1 MPRWPWRSRKAL
13 DVDVVL
19 RSRAATTETQYSED
33 TKTSNGMIPSPK
45 ARQLRPTRRDTS
57 DCTLLDRY
65 DTDESVVLGRGAWG
79 KVYTARSKTN
89 GEVVAVKTMSVGDMF
104 ESEVANVRREV
115 EILRRLQHPNIVR
128 VLEMFDD
135 TWDGE
140 LHVVMELCS
149 ESLVGRLQEEDSAR
163 DGRASSSGERGYDER
178 RVASLFRQL
187 LRAVWYCH
195 SNGVVHRDI
204 KLSNLTYS
212 TAALPGAELRLI
224 DFGLAK
230 QYDGTDALQERVG
243 TPAYLAPELLGPP
256 PLAYDSKV
264 DLWACGVVLYQLLCG
279 ALPFE
284 APDGSARE
292 QRRRIREEPLSLD
305 GAAWADVS
313 EAATDLVRKLLRKEA
328 DHRPPAS
335 AALEHAWLAEEAPTG
350 QRLPR
355 SVLRSLLAFSQ
366 ASELKKLAFE
376 AAAASAPQESLETLN
391 RIWAGLD
398 DGSGSLS
405 YDRWQ
410 AHVAAHHPELT
421 PRLAERLFAQMAGG
435 GQRVTYHAFV
445 NAAIMC
451 REQSL
456 TLPSAFALLDADGDG
471 LVSEKDVERLVQQQE
486 SRRSGSRRSGDG
498 GGDDGGGGGGSGDG
512 GRDDS
517 PAAAA
522 AASAKELF
530 AGRSEPLTYDAFRT
544 EMLRRATATASTRN
558 LLQQSG
564 GLERATSALSL
575 LNSGGLAKLSTSQGS
590 ASTSSGDADDGDAQ
604 SRLFRRMLDTPP
616 RRPPHQPAFAT
627 LKEVSSSS
635 SRGSVLARIS
645 ERISRAT
652 GRRSS
657 RALGQRSVAR
667 PPHLARARLAAP
679 ARHDG
684 HRGGREQPDR
694 IARSRSLRR
703 GQDLGVFRQCR
714 ILC

>member
-1 MPRWPWRSRKAL
+1 M
-13 DVDVVL
+13 
-19 RSRAATTETQYSED
+19 
-33 TKTSNGMIPSPK
+33 
-45 ARQLRPTRRDTS
+45 
-57 DCTLLDRY
+57 
-65 DTDESVVLGRGAWG
+65 
-79 KVYTARSKTN
+79 YTARSKTN

-376 AAAASAPQESLETLN
+376 AAAASAPQESLRDAQPDLGGA
-391 RIWAGLD
+391 RRRLGLALVRAMAGARGRPPPRAHAAIGRASLRA
-398 DGSGSLS
+398 DGW
-405 YDRWQ
+405 RRQ
-410 AHVAAHHPELT
+410 AGDL
-421 PRLAERLFAQMAGG
+421 PRLRQCGDHVPRAVAHAAVGVRAPRRRRRRPREREGRREAG
-435 GQRVTYHAFV
+435 
-445 NAAIMC
+445 
-451 REQSL
+451 
-456 TLPSAFALLDADGDG
+456 
-471 LVSEKDVERLVQQQE
+471 
-486 SRRSGSRRSGDG
+486 
-498 GGDDGGGGGGSGDG
+498 
-512 GRDDS
+512 
-517 PAAAA
+517 AAA
-522 AASAKELF
+522 
-530 AGRSEPLTYDAFRT
+530 GEPPQRQPPQ
-544 EMLRRATATASTRN
+544 RR
-558 LLQQSG
+558 
-564 GLERATSALSL
+564 
-575 LNSGGLAKLSTSQGS
+575 
-590 ASTSSGDADDGDAQ
+590 
-604 SRLFRRMLDTPP
+604 RR
-616 RRPPHQPAFAT
+616 RR
-627 LKEVSSSS
+627 
-635 SRGSVLARIS
+635 
-645 ERISRAT
+645 
-652 GRRSS
+652 
-657 RALGQRSVAR
+657 
-667 PPHLARARLAAP
+667 
-679 ARHDG
+679 
-684 HRGGREQPDR
+684 
-694 IARSRSLRR
+694 
-703 GQDLGVFRQCR
+703 
-714 ILC
+714 

>member
-1 MPRWPWRSRKAL
+1 M
-13 DVDVVL
+13 
-19 RSRAATTETQYSED
+19 
-33 TKTSNGMIPSPK
+33 
-45 ARQLRPTRRDTS
+45 
-57 DCTLLDRY
+57 
-65 DTDESVVLGRGAWG
+65 
-79 KVYTARSKTN
+79 
-89 GEVVAVKTMSVGDMF
+89 
-104 ESEVANVRREV
+104 
-115 EILRRLQHPNIVR
+115 
-128 VLEMFDD
+128 
-135 TWDGE
+135 
-140 LHVVMELCS
+140 
-149 ESLVGRLQEEDSAR
+149 
-163 DGRASSSGERGYDER
+163 
-178 RVASLFRQL
+178 
-187 LRAVWYCH
+187 WYCH

-498 GGDDGGGGGGSGDG
+498 GGGGGDGGGGGGSGDG
-512 GRDDS
+512 GRDDPS
-517 PAAAA
+517 GGGGGVGEGALRRPVGAADIRRVPHRDAAAGDGDGVDAQPAAAVGRPRA
-522 AASAKELF
+522 RHLRPLAPQFRRPRQAVDV
-530 AGRSEPLTYDAFRT
+530 AGLRVDVVRRRR
-544 EMLRRATATASTRN
+544 RRATRSRASSGGCSTR
-558 LLQQSG
+558 
-564 GLERATSALSL
+564 R
-575 LNSGGLAKLSTSQGS
+575 
-590 ASTSSGDADDGDAQ
+590 
-604 SRLFRRMLDTPP
+604 
-616 RRPPHQPAFAT
+616 
-627 LKEVSSSS
+627 
-635 SRGSVLARIS
+635 
-645 ERISRAT
+645 
-652 GRRSS
+652 
-657 RALGQRSVAR
+657 
-667 PPHLARARLAAP
+667 
-679 ARHDG
+679 
-684 HRGGREQPDR
+684 RGGRRTSP
-694 IARSRSLRR
+694 RSRR
-703 GQDLGVFRQCR
+703 
-714 ILC
+714 